1 MHLTRFHGA
10 FAPRSKLRRAIAR
23 WVPGTSTIQPP
34 APSTTTITTT
44 PPPPPDDEPET
55 GWNKRR
61 RLGWAKLLAR
71 VFQIDVTVC
80 ADPACGGKAA
90 IIAWIT
96 EPDVIDRILRH
107 LGIEPTAP
115 VTAPARAPPQ
125 SELDF
130 GYPD

>member
-1 MHLTRFHGA
+1 
-10 FAPRSKLRRAIAR
+10 
-23 WVPGTSTIQPP
+23 
-34 APSTTTITTT
+34 
-44 PPPPPDDEPET
+44 
-55 GWNKRR
+55 
-61 RLGWAKLLAR
+61 

-125 SELDF
+125 SSSGRTRPLSDSRGRATRSAAPRRLAAVFEAIRNKMNQ
-130 GYPD
+130 G